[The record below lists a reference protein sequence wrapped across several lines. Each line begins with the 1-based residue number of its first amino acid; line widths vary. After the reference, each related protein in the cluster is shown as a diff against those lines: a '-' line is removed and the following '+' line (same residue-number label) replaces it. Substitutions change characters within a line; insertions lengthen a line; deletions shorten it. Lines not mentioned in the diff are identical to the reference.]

1 MKIVAT
7 VDGRACAWEGP
18 ADTRLLDVLRDDL
31 GVVAP
36 REGCRIGRC
45 GACAV
50 LVDGEAVPSCLVL
63 AARVDGAEVQ
73 TADGL
78 GDDGQTIL
86 RALADAGAVQ
96 CGYCTAGIA
105 VALVG
110 ALRESPRPTPESVL
124 DALAGQLCRCGG
136 YEGLRRAVRVLFG

>member
-1 MKIVAT
+1 MRIVT
-7 VDGRACAWEGP
+7 IVDGRDCTWDGP
-18 ADTRLLDVLRDDL
+18 ADARLLDVLRDGL

-50 LVDGEAVPSCLVL
+50 LLDGEAVPSCLVL

-78 GDDGQTIL
+78 GTDGETIL
-86 RALADAGAVQ
+86 RVLAESGAVQ
-96 CGYCTAGIA
+96 CGYCTAGIM
-105 VALVG
+105 VALAG
-110 ALRESPRPTPESVL
+110 ALRESPRPAPDAVL

-136 YEGLRRAVRVLFG
+136 YEGLRRAVGTLFG